1 VGIAFESDRKGKPV
15 LHVDVP
21 TLSEVKSLTHARS
34 DACVSIYLETT
45 PLTQDIGASRIQLG
59 NLAKQA
65 REQLEARGFD
75 KRRLATLIEHLDD
88 MAEDDEFWRLQAN
101 SLAVLAT
108 PDWVRT
114 FRLANRLISMVE
126 VSDRFHLKPLLRA
139 VTFPH
144 MAFVLSL
151 SENAVRLVEVFA
163 ELPPETVKVA
173 DLPKDAASAVGKST
187 LNSRSASGRIQG
199 SEGQKVRF
207 RQYLRQIDSA
217 LRPVLAGR
225 DTPLILAATEPL
237 ASLFRS
243 VNTYPHLLPDGIS
256 DSPDRL
262 TNAELAALARPI
274 LDKGYARDVAE
285 ITALYEKRAKQG
297 RATADL
303 SDAARAATF
312 GAIEMLLVD
321 INEVIPG
328 TVDEVSGAIQFAEKA
343 DASNYGV
350 VDEITGRALSNGA
363 RVLGVRRDE
372 IPGNGVLAAIL
383 RYAV

>member
-1 VGIAFESDRKGKPV
+1 V
-15 LHVDVP
+15 LHVDIP

-45 PLTQDIGASRIQLG
+45 PLTQDIAASRIQLG
-59 NLAKQA
+59 NLSKQA
-65 REQLEARGFD
+65 REQLEARSFD
-75 KRRLATLIEHLDD
+75 KRRLAPLIEHLDEL
-88 MAEDDEFWRLQAN
+88 AEDDEFWRLQAN

-108 PDWVRT
+108 PD
-114 FRLANRLISMVE
+114 
-126 VSDRFHLKPLLRA
+126 RA

-144 MAFVLSL
+144 MAFVLAL

-163 ELPPETVKVA
+163 ELPPETVKVD

-225 DTPLILAATEPL
+225 DTPLIVTATEPL

-243 VNTYPHLLPDGIS
+243 VNTYPRLLSEGIS

-262 TNAELAALARPI
+262 SDAELAALARPI
-274 LDKGYARDVAE
+274 LDKDYARDVVE
-285 ITALYEKRAKQG
+285 ITALYETRAKQG
-297 RATADL
+297 RATTDL

-312 GAIEMLLVD
+312 GATETLLVD
-321 INEVIPG
+321 IDEVIPG
-328 TVDEVSGAIQFAEKA
+328 TVDEETGVIRFAEKA
-343 DASNYGV
+343 DAGNYGV
-350 VDEITGRALSNGA
+350 VDEITGWALSSGA
-363 RVLGVRRDE
+363 RVLGVRKAE
-372 IPGNGVLAAIL
+372 MPGNGTLAAIM

>member
-1 VGIAFESDRKGKPV
+1 M
-15 LHVDVP
+15 LHVDIP
-21 TLSEVKSLTHARS
+21 TLSEVKSLIHVRS

-75 KRRLATLIEHLDD
+75 KRRLAALIEHLDEL
-88 MAEDDEFWRLQAN
+88 AEDDEFWRLQAN
-101 SLAVLAT
+101 SLAVLVT
-108 PDWVRT
+108 SEWIRT
-114 FRLANRLISMVE
+114 FRLANKLTSMVE

-144 MAFVLSL
+144 MAFVLAL

-163 ELPPETVKVA
+163 ELPPETVKVD

-243 VNTYPHLLPDGIS
+243 VNTYPRLLPDGIS

-274 LDKGYARDVAE
+274 LDKDYVRDVAE
-285 ITALYEKRAKQG
+285 ITAVYAKRAKQG
-297 RATADL
+297 RATTDL

-312 GAIEMLLVD
+312 GAIETLLVD
-321 INEVIPG
+321 IDEVIPG
-328 TVDEVSGAIQFAEKA
+328 TVDEKSGAIQFAEKA

-350 VDEITGRALSNGA
+350 VDEITGRALSSGA

>member
-1 VGIAFESDRKGKPV
+1 M
-15 LHVDVP
+15 LHVDIP

-45 PLTQDIGASRIQLG
+45 PLTQDIAASRIQLG
-59 NLAKQA
+59 NLSKQA
-65 REQLEARGFD
+65 REQLEARSFD
-75 KRRLATLIEHLDD
+75 KRRLAPLIEHLDEL
-88 MAEDDEFWRLQAN
+88 AEDDEFWRLQAN

-108 PDWVRT
+108 PDRVRT
-114 FRLANRLISMVE
+114 FRLANKLASMVE

-144 MAFVLSL
+144 MAFVLAL

-163 ELPPETVKVA
+163 ELPPETVKVD

-225 DTPLILAATEPL
+225 DTPLIVTATEPL

-243 VNTYPHLLPDGIS
+243 VNTYPRLLSEGIS

-262 TNAELAALARPI
+262 SDAELAALARPI
-274 LDKGYARDVAE
+274 LDKDYARDVVE
-285 ITALYEKRAKQG
+285 ITALYETRAKQG
-297 RATADL
+297 RATTDL

-312 GAIEMLLVD
+312 GATETLLVD
-321 INEVIPG
+321 IDEVIPG
-328 TVDEVSGAIQFAEKA
+328 TVDEETGVIRFAEKA
-343 DASNYGV
+343 DAGNYGV
-350 VDEITGRALSNGA
+350 VDEITGWALSSGA
-363 RVLGVRRDE
+363 RVLGVRKAE
-372 IPGNGVLAAIL
+372 MPGNGTLAAIM